1 MKIIEIIKDFFAR
14 LFNINRVKRLG
25 EAQIIIDEL
34 DNIEEV
40 QEAQSNEFLDS
51 LKIPSNSYVINLE
64 KKIISNEVKIEAL
77 SDKQLDDMIDYYR
90 NKLGM
95 ESN

>member
-77 SDKQLDDMIDYYR
+77 SDKQLDDMIDYYK
-90 NKLGM
+90 NKLGI
-95 ESN
+95 EAN